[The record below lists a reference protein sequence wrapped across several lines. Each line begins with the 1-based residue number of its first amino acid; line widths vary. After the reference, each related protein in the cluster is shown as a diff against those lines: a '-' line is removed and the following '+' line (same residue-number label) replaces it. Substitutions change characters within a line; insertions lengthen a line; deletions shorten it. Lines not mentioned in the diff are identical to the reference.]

1 MNKSPFDFYLVIMF
15 LLIYKTS
22 EQIGFLGFE
31 LTCKIII
38 PFLERKNRFGKGKYL
53 FYNQ

>member
-15 LLIYKTS
+15 LLIYKTY
-22 EQIGFLGFE
+22 EQIGFLGFWIDD
-31 LTCKIII
+31 KMII